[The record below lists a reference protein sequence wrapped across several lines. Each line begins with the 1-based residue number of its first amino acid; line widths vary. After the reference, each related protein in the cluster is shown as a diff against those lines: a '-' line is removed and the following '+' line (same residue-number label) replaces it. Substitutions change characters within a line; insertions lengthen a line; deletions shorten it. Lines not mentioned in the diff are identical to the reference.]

1 MQMLKD
7 FFSFNKNIKVILDFK
22 HSFCSNSQNRFMKK
36 LFIPLFL
43 LILINCNKSGKQQE
57 IKSDLVEIISE
68 DKAMDMNAPP
78 AQEIQVDAMVS
89 AKAVNTEPK
98 SSPSQSNNV
107 IVKKIIKNGDL
118 DIQVGDI
125 KKAHQQVNEIIKSN
139 NAYIQTERFNN
150 TDIDE
155 RQFFTIRVPHKNFD
169 GLINSFSNGIGSVL
183 SKNIASDDVTEEYT
197 DVSIKLANKKIYLE
211 KYRDMLRSAKTTKD
225 MLEIQENIRE
235 LEDEIDVAEGRLRF
249 IDDRVNYSTLNL
261 MLYKEKVRS
270 SATSKIGFGNRFG
283 DSFTEGWNSFVAFF
297 LGIISLWPFF
307 LLIPI
312 VILVWKK
319 WRNRKKKE

>member
-1 MQMLKD
+1 M
-7 FFSFNKNIKVILDFK
+7 N
-22 HSFCSNSQNRFMKK
+22 K

-43 LILINCNKSGKQQE
+43 LILINCNKSGNQQE

-68 DKAMDMNAPP
+68 DKATSYAADMDEPP
-78 AQEIQVDAMVS
+78 PPPPPLQEVPVSGIS
-89 AKAVNTEPK
+89 AKAVNL
-98 SSPSQSNNV
+98 PSNISTSQNNV

-125 KKAHQQVNEIIKSN
+125 KKAHQQVNEIVKSN

-155 RQFFTIRVPHKNFD
+155 KHFFTIRVPHKNFD
-169 GLINSFSNGIGSVL
+169 ALINSFSNGIGLVL

-261 MLYKEKVRS
+261 MLYKEKVRN
-270 SATSKIGFGNRFG
+270 SATSKIGFGSRFG

-307 LLIPI
+307 LLVPV
-312 VILVWKK
+312 VILIWKK
-319 WRNRKKKE
+319 WRNRKKKSTDNN

>member
-22 HSFCSNSQNRFMKK
+22 HSFCSNLQNRFMKK

-43 LILINCNKSGKQQE
+43 LILINCNKSGNQHVV
-57 IKSDLVEIISE
+57 KSDLLEIISE
-68 DKAMDMNAPP
+68 DKAMSYNAPP
-78 AQEIQVDAMVS
+78 AQEIPVEAMVS

-98 SSPSQSNNV
+98 SSPSQSNNI
-107 IVKKIIKNGDL
+107 IVKKVIKNGDL

-125 KKAHQQVNEIIKSN
+125 KKAHQQVNEIVKSN

-155 RQFFTIRVPHKNFD
+155 KQFFTIRVPHKNFD

-312 VILVWKK
+312 VILIWKK

>member
-1 MQMLKD
+1 
-7 FFSFNKNIKVILDFK
+7 
-22 HSFCSNSQNRFMKK
+22 MKK
-36 LFIPLFL
+36 LFISLFL
-43 LILINCNKSGKQQE
+43 LILINCKKSGNQQE

-89 AKAVNTEPK
+89 AKAVDNEPK
-98 SSPSQSNNV
+98 TSKTQNTIS
-107 IVKKIIKNGDL
+107 KKIIKNGDL

-125 KKAHQQVNEIIKSN
+125 KKAHQQVNEIVKSS
-139 NAYIQTERFNN
+139 NAYVQTERFNN

-155 RQFFTIRVPHKNFD
+155 KQFFTIRVPHKNFD

-225 MLEIQENIRE
+225 ILEIQENIRE

-312 VILVWKK
+312 VILIWEK
-319 WRNRKKKE
+319 WRNRKKKSIDNN